1 LKDRYGGILRRLLI
15 LNKVDPVSLKNFIS
29 KTTIVFK
36 TFDFNVQLTKNNS
49 EIWNFKTT
57 NPGGDRKYVVYCA
70 PDLVKSKGV
79 IKIALKKVPSSY
91 RLVVVCSNYDGPD
104 FQDSVDNNYTLVTL
118 DKLNEYGVEMLEI
131 LERDSGVGPSKTSF
145 TTALG

>member
-1 LKDRYGGILRRLLI
+1 M
-15 LNKVDPVSLKNFIS
+15 SLKNFIS

-36 TFDFNVQLTKNNS
+36 TFDFNVKLTKNNS

-57 NPGGDRKYVVYCA
+57 NPSGDKKYVVYCA

-79 IKIALKKVPSSY
+79 IKVALRKVPSSH

-118 DKLNEYGVEMLEI
+118 DKLNEYGIEMLEI
-131 LERDSGVGPSKTSF
+131 LERDGERDGGMHPSKASF